1 MIKWILGFVSILLI
15 TVIGYTVY
23 TSRAQSPGAL
33 DTSNTTSASRE
44 TTNPGALN
52 PEATTTTSGSSGN
65 TTQDTPSGSGTA
77 KSSYTLADVAKHKS
91 SSSCWTAINGNVYD
105 VTTWINQHPGGPQAI
120 LSLCGTD
127 GSSAFNGQ
135 HGTQRRPNTELASF
149 LIGSLAQ

>member
-23 TSRAQSPGAL
+23 TSRAQSPAAL
-33 DTSNTTSASRE
+33 DTSTTTSAPRE

-52 PEATTTTSGSSGN
+52 PEATTTTSDPGTTKSG
-65 TTQDTPSGSGTA
+65 
-77 KSSYTLADVAKHKS
+77 YTLAEVATHKS
-91 SSSCWTAINGNVYD
+91 ASSCWTAINGNVYD

-135 HGTQRRPNTELASF
+135 HGTQRRPNTELANF
-149 LIGSLAQ
+149 LIGSLVQ